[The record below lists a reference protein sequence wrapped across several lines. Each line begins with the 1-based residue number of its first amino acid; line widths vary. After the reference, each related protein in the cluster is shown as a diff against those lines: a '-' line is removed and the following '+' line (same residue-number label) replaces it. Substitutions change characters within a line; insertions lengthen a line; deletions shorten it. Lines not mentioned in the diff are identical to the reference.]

1 MMFGVILGILTII
14 LCILILCSYKF
25 SRDENEDVYEY
36 KKRIEECYLN
46 N

>member
-1 MMFGVILGILTII
+1 MLFCVILGILTII

-25 SRDENEDVYEY
+25 SREENEDAY
-36 KKRIEECYLN
+36 KYRESIEEYYLN